1 VSQLPRPDNLSR
13 PSSETVSIQD
23 HEAAYNIIQES
34 VLGLWEV
41 VNNLTRMRPTKRDRY
56 RVSIFGSARM
66 QPNDTLYTGVR
77 QLASELT
84 TMGCDIITGGGPG
97 LMQAANEG
105 SVMADPEDRTSS
117 IGIRVDLEFE
127 QAANP
132 FIEEMYSHRTFFS
145 RLHHFVLISDAFVV
159 VPGGI
164 GTSLEALMIWQLLQ
178 VRKLH
183 ATPLIFVGDMW
194 ADLVSWADRYMVQA
208 APTMADPADL
218 SIPDCVADCEA
229 AIALLKASHAQW
241 QKCSEP

>member
-1 VSQLPRPDNLSR
+1 MPPESVP
-13 PSSETVSIQD
+13 IQNQ
-23 HEAAYNIIQES
+23 EAAFSIVQES

-41 VNNLTRMRPTKRDRY
+41 VNNLTRIRPPKRDRY

-66 QPNDTLYTGVR
+66 EPEDPLYVGVR

-84 TMGCDIITGGGPG
+84 ALGCDIITGGGPG

-105 SVMADPEDRTSS
+105 SVAADPEDLTRS

-132 FIEEMYSHRTFFS
+132 FIEEMYHHRTFFS

-183 ATPLIFVGDMW
+183 QTPLIFVGHMW
-194 ADLVSWADRYMVQA
+194 ADLVSWVDRYMIQA
-208 APTMADPADL
+208 TPAMADAVDL
-218 SIPDCVADCEA
+218 SIPQCVETCEG
-229 AIALLKASHAQW
+229 AITLLKASHRQW
-241 QKCSEP
+241 QQRSEP